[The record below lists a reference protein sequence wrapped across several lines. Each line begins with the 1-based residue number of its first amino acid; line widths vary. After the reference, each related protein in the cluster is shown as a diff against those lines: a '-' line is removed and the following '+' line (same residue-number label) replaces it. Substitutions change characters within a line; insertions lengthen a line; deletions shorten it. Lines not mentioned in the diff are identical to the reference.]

1 MAKLARGSS
10 GQKHLRWGRQIL
22 ANMNAQAEDNYRLQ
36 PNQQTALQ
44 AEIQVLEGLVKNLSG
59 PVSDYR
65 TFLETAYTQIR
76 AKQSVGDFL
85 CDEAQRDAK
94 GQLSPRKATISGIIT
109 GGIDAVF
116 SNIPFSRVLTA
127 GKKKTIAFAVHAANQ
142 IRPLTVL
149 PNTAELADALDKAA
163 AVLQA
168 TVTQQETIINP
179 KRAPLRV
186 AVESA
191 VFQLRDGLEKI
202 DGRLRSY
209 LTQEFIDSLYPEL
222 ARNNAALADET
233 DEEDDD
239 SALPANPS

>member
-10 GQKHLRWGRQIL
+10 GQKHLRWARQIL
-22 ANMNAQAEDNYRLQ
+22 ANMNAQAEDNYLLQ

-44 AEIQVLEGLVKNLSG
+44 AEILILEGLVKKLSG

-94 GQLSPRKATISGIIT
+94 GQLGPRKATIAGVIT
-109 GGIDAVF
+109 GGIDAIF
-116 SNIPFSRVLTA
+116 SNTPFSRVLTA
-127 GKKKTIAFAVHAANQ
+127 GKKKTIAFAINAASK

-149 PNTAELADALDKAA
+149 PNTAGLADALDKAA

-168 TVTQQETIINP
+168 TVTQQETIIDP
-179 KRAPLRV
+179 KRAPLRI

-202 DGRLRSY
+202 DGRLRSH

-222 ARNNAALADET
+222 ARNNAALADEA

-239 SALPANPS
+239 TALPANPS

>member
-22 ANMNAQAEDNYRLQ
+22 ANMNAQAEDNYLLQ
-36 PNQQTALQ
+36 PNQKTALQ
-44 AEIQVLEGLVKNLSG
+44 AEIVVLAGLVNNLFA
-59 PVSDYR
+59 PVSEYR

-85 CDEAQRDAK
+85 CDEAQREAK
-94 GQLSPRKATISGIIT
+94 GQLGPRKATIAGVIT
-109 GGIDAVF
+109 GGIDAIF
-116 SNIPFSRVLTA
+116 SNTPFSRVLNA
-127 GKKKTIAFAVHAANQ
+127 GKKKTVAFALSAASK
-142 IRPLTVL
+142 IRPLTML
-149 PNTAELADALDKAA
+149 PNTEVLADALDKAA

-168 TVTQQETIINP
+168 TVTQQETIIDP
-179 KRAPLRV
+179 KRAPLRM

-202 DGRLRSY
+202 DGRLRSH

-222 ARNNAALADET
+222 AGNNAALADEA